1 MSKDVLYGICALL
14 MGVGTLIN
22 WWFEMFSDSPYA
34 ELCRSIMDSSLSLG
48 RNTIALIEPALG
60 ACFFFTGI
68 LILTPKTSPL
78 GSFLVPIIL
87 FFIVIAALG
96 MLPIP
101 LPRPMYPEWQMD
113 KRRRLAAQAAS
124 ATVDEDRG
132 TTPSTLALKNYQ
144 STPPQNI
151 DHSSSYTLPIPDD
164 ELPSRSHHDHN
175 NTPPPDTP
183 I

>member
-1 MSKDVLYGICALL
+1 M
-14 MGVGTLIN
+14 GTLIN
-22 WWFEMFSDSPYA
+22 WWFEMFSDSGYA
-34 ELCRSIMDSSLSLG
+34 ELCRSLTEERFNLG
-48 RNTIALIEPALG
+48 RNTIALIEPAAGIGFTFGGVAILLNHAG
-60 ACFFFTGI
+60 MNKDHPLLLFIAGLFFF
-68 LILTPKTSPL
+68 
-78 GSFLVPIIL
+78 FLAV
-87 FFIVIAALG
+87 AALG

-101 LPRPMYPEWQMD
+101 LPKPMYPEWQMD
-113 KRRRLAAQAAS
+113 KRRRLATQTAS